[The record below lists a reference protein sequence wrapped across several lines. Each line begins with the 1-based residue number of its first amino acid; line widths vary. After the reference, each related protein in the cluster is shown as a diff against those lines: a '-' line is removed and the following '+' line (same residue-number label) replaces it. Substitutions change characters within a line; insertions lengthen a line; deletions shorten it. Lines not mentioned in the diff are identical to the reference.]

1 VLGLF
6 VGPFMMAILF
16 EWLRDNTSFNTNS
29 SPDTDISSRANET
42 NSASPGQP
50 DNTN

>member
-1 VLGLF
+1 VIGLF

-16 EWLRDNTSFNTNS
+16 EWLRDNTAFNTNS
-29 SPDTDISSRANET
+29 PADVDAYSRADET
-42 NSASPGQP
+42 NSASADRT